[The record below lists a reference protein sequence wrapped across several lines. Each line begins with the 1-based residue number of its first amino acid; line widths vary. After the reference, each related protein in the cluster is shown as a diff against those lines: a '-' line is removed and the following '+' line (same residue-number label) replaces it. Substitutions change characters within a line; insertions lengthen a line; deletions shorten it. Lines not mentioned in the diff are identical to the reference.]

1 MAASGYELNL
11 NLDFSKALQQAAQ
24 FEQKLKDLT
33 TQATTLET
41 ALSKAGNALSGSNAD
56 VLNRIKSALEQIGNK
71 TAINIDTSKV
81 NEVYTALDKVVET
94 MRILT
99 DPKKAN
105 VTLLDTQ
112 GVYATS
118 KGLLEVG
125 NRVDNINA
133 KIEKVKK
140 DWSKFNAQITNI
152 SKSKTMSSDEKK
164 EAISKV
170 KQNRAGKEAEM
181 LALIEQKAIA
191 DKELK
196 YAKMTQDQKA
206 EYLRK
211 TLQKMLAEER
221 KFANGVRK
229 EYSTTTKEL
238 VSVLKQSE
246 KLSKVNVGGVHDG
259 KLQQLEA
266 RYIELNNKRIA
277 MEQQYGNVVTDI
289 ARKTQRQIWDVEAK
303 RIQDKAK
310 AETQAQEE
318 YNRTLKG
325 AAQYSNKAQ
334 SITEER
340 QAIEYLIAARDNL
353 SKNTKNYEATIK
365 ALNKRI
371 QKHRISVEELTT
383 AEKNENSLQP
393 KVRNEY
399 ARLLVEL
406 DKVRDAKKRLE
417 ETSSYKSGNAKA
429 MSAMDDLVARETDV
443 QNRIL
448 QIRQNAQGK
457 LDEVDRKHNAQRATE
472 SIAEFERAERRKDE
486 IMRQG
491 MQRRSKYGIVSTDS
505 ASRLIGVADN
515 VKNVAQAERAINA
528 MREAIKHL
536 DKDSANYQQTVDKLK
551 NKIKELEKFTQSATK
566 STTQTVAMNDRQA
579 MAFSRS
585 AKSIEEQNRAIKALK
600 IARDNLNRGD
610 FSSQSAYDKRVRQ
623 LTAEIH
629 RQTIAVDT
637 LTAKQQQLGQ
647 SKMTLMNHAAQ
658 LQRQLAMV
666 FSVSA
671 IKGYINKLIAVRG
684 EFELQQKALAAILQ
698 SKDQADEL
706 WNQTVKLAIKS
717 PFTIKEL
724 SGYTKQ
730 LAAYRIETDKL
741 HDTTK
746 RLADVS
752 AGLGVDMQR
761 IILAYGQVRAASYL
775 RGTELRQFTEAGIP
789 MLEELAR
796 HFSDLEGRAVSVGDV
811 FGRISKR
818 LVSFKDVEVV
828 FKKMTSAGGVFFE
841 MQEKQADTLKGMV
854 SNLKDRISIMLND
867 IGRANEDT
875 LKSGVWFVQEFV
887 KNWREVW
894 NQLQVL
900 IPLFATWRIA
910 MFGINTAMKANVT
923 TTLFWS
929 KSLTGIRGVM
939 AKQILELKK
948 AELAALGMNRAQ
960 IIMARGLARVQLA
973 FKGLWMM
980 LKSFIPILAITA
992 IFEVYQW
999 LTASSRAASEL
1010 RNELSLIAKEVD
1022 KELTDSVKRYKE
1034 LASAI
1039 SSATLSYKERNEA
1052 MQALNREFGEILP
1065 KQLLEVDYI
1074 KQMANGYKE
1083 ATDALK
1089 LHYDEKELRLKRD
1102 KIEEKYGGD
1111 IETDKND
1118 LRDELIDSSV
1128 IIGTR
1133 PDGSKQ
1139 TVNFLQYYK
1148 LSALELEKILSRLIK
1163 DIKEGNVTIS
1173 DSSELATALF
1183 EKITSY
1189 TGREFKRLQ
1198 PSAFYH
1204 KNISELT
1211 EDLIAY
1217 NNAWSDATTTIG
1229 ATQKETVMLESVR
1242 VHRDEYDEKSKT
1254 IQKLSDAYS
1263 DYYNKL
1269 NAIQKKEETG
1279 SEVTKEERDALKD
1292 MVNDIKLLYTALGL
1306 KIPEDNLIKE
1316 YASDMMAL
1324 ESETE
1329 RIITQVTENFIKNMK
1344 SQYKVI
1350 DGIEYEGN
1358 TEMKKFE
1365 ENLVQRIESLNDS
1378 DFVSTVKEIYLD
1390 IIDKYNLPSNAFD
1403 QLIPDKNVTVDD
1415 LTKQISEKIETLRT
1429 EEAKFEKALRE
1440 NIAAMGEEK
1449 GTEQTE
1455 KARGFDKEE
1464 IEKFKKLIPAYE
1476 KALARLGGVE
1486 DKNSDAW
1493 SKRIQILTDAHKTY
1507 VKHNEL
1513 VDATTSRERVLTSHA
1528 EDVNAAFE
1536 DLGYT
1541 INDIKFDDLDWIIS
1555 FLDTQLLKLSQTKKE
1570 YHTVAKALAD
1580 FRGEQ
1585 QATDDKQEF
1594 GVHKQDL
1601 ENAFSQYEI
1610 GLEISKLNLPK
1621 DVAKQL
1627 FGIDVLDLQE
1637 LKDFIYNID
1646 LSQFGT
1652 GYIKEYDQALAKID
1666 ELEQKEQAERL
1677 KKYSKYLVKAQAER
1691 VKIKMEELHQLAE
1704 IEQTY
1709 AFDETIAF
1717 QRSGASVDAMNELKE
1732 SADQAGVSIEHM
1744 VANLGDFKTAFSGAG
1759 FTEEQIQSM
1768 VKYYN
1773 TLKSSAEL
1781 ARQGLKEETQTKMD
1795 KQVWEDFKGSKMYEQ
1810 LFGDLENLGS
1820 KSLEMLMTKLKGM
1833 KDALKTLPPE
1843 VYKEIK
1849 GAMDKIEN
1857 IQMER
1862 NPLVSFFEAIKKA
1875 RQSIDVKDIE
1885 GNVTKSVRG
1894 ETAIATELEA
1904 QQQIIDA
1911 EIQEQTILEALKST
1925 NGEIRDI
1932 KDDAIRAEIERRG
1945 EEEIANKYAKKTVAE
1960 YNAQIDASKER
1971 QENAEENANALGE
1984 GLDNITKAR
1993 TATQKTMDAT
2003 KLWGDAI
2010 TGVLKGVDSVLEAF
2024 GVAEDD
2030 TARLWINNT
2039 IQIVNMIVQTY
2050 VLIAAMVAMGVAT
2063 KSAAGVIGWI
2073 AMALEAVALL
2083 LSSIFS
2089 SHDKGLERQIEKE
2102 KEAVESLEKAYKKL
2116 EKGIEDAYSLTTL
2129 KAANELAEQNLKMQR
2144 NHYREMQRLEEE
2156 KKNTD
2161 KEKIKDY
2168 QDSIDE
2174 IGEQIEQLQIDR
2186 VSEVTAGILDSAKD
2200 AARNFVDAWLDAFN
2214 ETGDG
2219 LSGLKDSF
2227 KEITLDM
2234 VKQQASL
2241 LIAGTYLDKWKEMLS
2256 VYVNKDDLELTSQ
2269 EAAKWID
2276 EVQQQLPLLNEQLE
2290 TYFRAMEQAGVDL
2303 DGTGE
2308 QLSGLQKGIQGI
2320 TEAQA
2325 DIIAAYLNSIRFYV
2339 ADSNVKLNQLLAMQ
2353 TNEDIPNP
2361 MLSQLKII
2369 ASQTTAINT
2378 LLGSVTKSGHSAGG
2392 RGIKV
2397 FIS

>member
-140 DWSKFNAQITNI
+140 DWSRFNAQITNI
-152 SKSKTMSSDEKK
+152 SKSNTMSSDEKK

-277 MEQQYGNVVTDI
+277 MEQQYGNVVVDV
-289 ARKTQRQIWDVEAK
+289 ARNTQRQVWDIEAK
-303 RIQDKAK
+303 RIQDKQK
-310 AETQAQEE
+310 AEQKVQEAQWQKYLSSPEGALTLAKDAKTMGEMKEAQA
-318 YNRTLKG
+318 YLK
-325 AAQYSNKAQ
+325 KA
-334 SITEER
+334 
-340 QAIEYLIAARDNL
+340 LDNV
-353 SKNTKNYEATIK
+353 NVTDAATIK
-365 ALNKRI
+365 KLNDEYTRLRATIEK
-371 QKHRISVEELTT
+371 LTST
-383 AEKNENSLQP
+383 TKNEQTLQP
-393 KVRNEY
+393 TLANEY
-399 ARLLVEL
+399 KRLLTEL

-515 VKNVAQAERAINA
+515 VKNVVQAERAMNA

-684 EFELQQKALAAILQ
+684 EFELQQKALSAILQ

-910 MFGINTAMKANVT
+910 MFGLNTAMKANAT

-929 KSLTGIRGVM
+929 KSLTGIRAVM
-939 AKQILELKK
+939 AKEILELKK

-1139 TVNFLQYYK
+1139 TVDFLKYYK

-1198 PSAFYH
+1198 PSDFYH
-1204 KNISELT
+1204 KNIYELT

-1292 MVNDIKLLYTALGL
+1292 MVNDIKMLYTALGL

-1601 ENAFSQYEI
+1601 ENAFSQYEL

-1652 GYIKEYDQALAKID
+1652 EYIKEYDQALAKID

-1709 AFDETIAF
+1709 AFDETTAF
-1717 QRSGASVDAMNELKE
+1717 QRSGASVDAMNDLKE
-1732 SADQAGVSIEHM
+1732 SADRTGVSIEHM

-1759 FTEEQIQSM
+1759 FTEEQIQAM

-1773 TLKSSAEL
+1773 TLKSSSEL

-1843 VYKEIK
+1843 AYKEIK

-1862 NPLVSFFEAIKKA
+1862 NPFVSFFDAIKEAKK
-1875 RQSIDVKDIE
+1875 SIDIKDIE

-1894 ETAIATELEA
+1894 ETAIATELKA

-1911 EIQEQTILEALKST
+1911 EIQEQTILEAIKNA
-1925 NGEIRDI
+1925 NGDISKI
-1932 KDDAIRAEIERRG
+1932 KDEALREEIE
-1945 EEEIANKYAKKTVAE
+1945 ANEYAGKSAEE
-1960 YNAQIDASKER
+1960 YNKLINASKER
-1971 QENAEENANALGE
+1971 QENAEENANALGV

-1993 TATQKTMDAT
+1993 TATEKTMDAA
-2003 KLWGDAI
+2003 KKWGDSI
-2010 TGVLKGVDSVLEAF
+2010 NGVLKGVDSVLEAF

-2050 VLIAAMVAMGVAT
+2050 VLIAAMVAMEVAT

-2116 EKGIEDAYSLTTL
+2116 EKSIEDAYSLTTL

-2186 VSEVTAGILDSAKD
+2186 VSEVTAGILGSAKD

-2241 LIAGTYLDKWKEMLS
+2241 LIAGTYLDRWKDMLS
-2256 VYVNKDDLELTSQ
+2256 AYINKDDLELTSQ

-2290 TYFRAMEQAGVDL
+2290 AYFRAMEQAGVDL

-2320 TEAQA
+2320 TETQA

-2353 TNEDIPNP
+2353 TNEEIPNP

>member
-33 TQATTLET
+33 TQATVLET

-81 NEVYTALDKVVET
+81 NELYTALDKVVQT
-94 MRILT
+94 I
-99 DPKKAN
+99 N
-105 VTLLDTQ
+105 LLGQSGRGKEAVQIFDTK
-112 GVYATS
+112 GIYATS
-118 KGLLEVG
+118 EGVLTVED
-125 NRVDNINA
+125 RVKSINTQ
-133 KIEKVKK
+133 IEKVKQEWAGLNVEINK
-140 DWSKFNAQITNI
+140 INNSQMLPHNKEKHIGVAER
-152 SKSKTMSSDEKK
+152 KKAKK
-164 EAISKV
+164 E
-170 KQNRAGKEAEM
+170 EE
-181 LALIEQKAIA
+181 LTALIEQKAIA

-289 ARKTQRQIWDVEAK
+289 ARNTQRQIWDVEAK

-353 SKNTKNYEATIK
+353 SKNTKNYEATIE

-457 LDEVDRKHNAQRATE
+457 LDEVDRKHNAQRAAN
-472 SIAEFERAERRKDE
+472 SVSEFERAERRKDE
-486 IMRQG
+486 IMRQ
-491 MQRRSKYGIVSTDS
+491 RRSKYGVVSTDS

-515 VKNVAQAERAINA
+515 VKNVAQAERAMNA

-551 NKIKELEKFTQSATK
+551 NKIKELEQFTQSATK
-566 STTQTVAMNDRQA
+566 STTQTVAMNARQA

-684 EFELQQKALAAILQ
+684 EFELQQKALSAILQ

-900 IPLFATWRIA
+900 IPLFATWKIA
-910 MFGINTAMKANVT
+910 MFGLNTAMKANAT

-929 KSLTGIRGVM
+929 KSLTGIRAVM
-939 AKQILELKK
+939 AKEILELKK

-1139 TVNFLQYYK
+1139 TVDFLQYYK

-1198 PSAFYH
+1198 PSGFYH

-1292 MVNDIKLLYTALGL
+1292 MVNDIKMLYTALGL

-1350 DGIEYEGN
+1350 DGLEYEGN
-1358 TEMKKFE
+1358 TEIKKFE
-1365 ENLVQRIESLNDS
+1365 ENLVHRIESLNDS

-1601 ENAFSQYEI
+1601 ENAFSQYEL

-1652 GYIKEYDQALAKID
+1652 EYIKEYDQALAKID

-1709 AFDETIAF
+1709 AFDETTAF
-1717 QRSGASVDAMNELKE
+1717 QRSGASVDAMNDLKE
-1732 SADQAGVSIEHM
+1732 SADRTGVSIEHM

-1759 FTEEQIQSM
+1759 FTEEQIQAM

-1773 TLKSSAEL
+1773 TLKSSSEL

-1843 VYKEIK
+1843 AYKEIK

-1862 NPLVSFFEAIKKA
+1862 NPFVSFFDAIKEAKK
-1875 RQSIDVKDIE
+1875 SIDIKDIE

-1894 ETAIATELEA
+1894 ETAIATELKA

-1911 EIQEQTILEALKST
+1911 EIQEQTILEAIKNA
-1925 NGEIRDI
+1925 NGDISKI
-1932 KDDAIRAEIERRG
+1932 KDEALR
-1945 EEEIANKYAKKTVAE
+1945 EEIKANEYAGKSAEE
-1960 YNAQIDASKER
+1960 YNKLINASKER
-1971 QENAEENANALGE
+1971 QENAEENANALGV

-1993 TATQKTMDAT
+1993 TATEKTMDAA
-2003 KLWGDAI
+2003 KKWGDSI
-2010 TGVLKGVDSVLEAF
+2010 NGVLKGVDSVLEAF

-2039 IQIVNMIVQTY
+2039 IQIVNMVVQTY
-2050 VLIAAMVAMGVAT
+2050 VLIAAMTAMDIAAN
-2063 KSAAGVIGWI
+2063 SALGVIGWV

-2144 NHYREMQRLEEE
+2144 NHYREMQRLEED

-2186 VSEVTAGILDSAKD
+2186 VSEATAGILDSAKD

-2241 LIAGTYLDKWKEMLS
+2241 LIAGTYLDRWKDMLS
-2256 VYVNKDDLELTSQ
+2256 AYINKDDLELTSQ

-2290 TYFRAMEQAGVDL
+2290 AYFRAMEQAGVDL

-2353 TNEDIPNP
+2353 TNEEIPNP

>member
-81 NEVYTALDKVVET
+81 NEVYTALDKVVQT
-94 MRILT
+94 MSILT

-125 NRVDNINA
+125 DRVDKINA

-140 DWSKFNAQITNI
+140 DWSSFNAQITNI

-246 KLSKVNVGGVHDG
+246 KLGKQNVGGVHDG

-277 MEQQYGNVVTDI
+277 MEQQYGNVVVDV
-289 ARKTQRQIWDVEAK
+289 ARNTQRQVWDIEAK
-303 RIQDKAK
+303 RIQDKQK
-310 AETQAQEE
+310 AEEAQWQKYLSSPEGALTLAKDAKTMGEMKEAQA
-318 YNRTLKG
+318 YLK
-325 AAQYSNKAQ
+325 KA
-334 SITEER
+334 
-340 QAIEYLIAARDNL
+340 LDNV
-353 SKNTKNYEATIK
+353 NVTDAATIK
-365 ALNKRI
+365 KLNDEYTRLRATIEK
-371 QKHRISVEELTT
+371 LTST
-383 AEKNENSLQP
+383 TKNEQTLQP
-393 KVRNEY
+393 TLANEY
-399 ARLLVEL
+399 KRLLTEL
-406 DKVRDAKKRLE
+406 DKVREAKKRLE
-417 ETSSYKSGNAKA
+417 ETSSYKSKDAKA

-515 VKNVAQAERAINA
+515 VKNVAQAERAMNA

-536 DKDSANYQQTVDKLK
+536 DKDSANYQQTVDNLK
-551 NKIKELEKFTQSATK
+551 NKIKELEQFTQSATRA
-566 STTQTVAMNDRQA
+566 TTQTVAMNARQA

-585 AKSIEEQNRAIKALK
+585 AKSIDEQKQAIKQLK
-600 IARDNLNRGD
+600 IARDNL
-610 FSSQSAYDKRVRQ
+610 DKTSMSKSEYERQ
-623 LTAEIH
+623 VTRLTAEIK
-629 RQTIAVDT
+629 RQELSVDA
-637 LTAKQQQLGQ
+637 LIKKQQNLGS
-647 SKMTLMNHAAQ
+647 SKSRLMNTAAQ

-684 EFELQQKALAAILQ
+684 EFELQQKALSAILQ
-698 SKDQADEL
+698 SKDQADKL
-706 WNQTVKLAIKS
+706 WNQTVQLAIKS

-730 LAAYRIETDKL
+730 LAAYRIENDKL

-761 IILAYGQVRAASYL
+761 IILAYGQVRAAAYL

-841 MQEKQADTLKGMV
+841 MQEKQADTLKGMI
-854 SNLKDRISIMLND
+854 SNLQDRISIMLND
-867 IGRANEDT
+867 IGLANEDT
-875 LKSGVWFVQEFV
+875 LKSMVQVAQSFVQ
-887 KNWREVW
+887 NWREIW
-894 NQLQVL
+894 AHLTII
-900 IPLFATWRIA
+900 IPLFAAWRLA
-910 MFGINTAMKANVT
+910 TMGVNTAMKANAT
-923 TTLFWS
+923 TTLWFS
-929 KSLTGIRGVM
+929 KGLTGVRGEM
-939 AKQILELKK
+939 ARNILLMKK
-948 AELAALGMNRAQ
+948 SELAALGMSRAK
-960 IIMARGLARVQLA
+960 IALARGVARFQLA
-973 FKGLWMM
+973 LKGAWLA
-980 LKSFIPILAITA
+980 LKSFIPLLAIGIIVEFAMAMTA
-992 IFEVYQW
+992 
-999 LTASSRAASEL
+999 ASRAAKEL
-1010 RNELSLIAKEVD
+1010 NEELAVIAKNVD
-1022 KELTDSVKRYKE
+1022 KELDEAIDKYTK

-1039 SSATLSYKERNEA
+1039 RSATLSYKERDEA
-1052 MQALNREFGEILP
+1052 LQSLNREFGEILP
-1065 KQLLEVDYI
+1065 KQLLEIENI
-1074 KQMANGYKE
+1074 KQMADGYKE

-1089 LHYDEKELRLKRD
+1089 LHYNEKELRLKRE
-1102 KIEEKYGGD
+1102 KIEEKYGSEISEQADDLKNAINTATISSDYRNGVAQKTVAFLNHYK
-1111 IETDKND
+1111 ISEKEISAIVDK
-1118 LRDELIDSSV
+1118 LV
-1128 IIGTR
+1128 
-1133 PDGSKQ
+1133 
-1139 TVNFLQYYK
+1139 
-1148 LSALELEKILSRLIK
+1148 K
-1163 DIKEGNVTIS
+1163 DIKQGNVAIANSDDLLDKLNKRIS
-1173 DSSELATALF
+1173 DYLKLDGVSLSGMNLVGINVDQLADAL
-1183 EKITSY
+1183 I
-1189 TGREFKRLQ
+1189 G
-1198 PSAFYH
+1198 YH
-1204 KNISELT
+1204 Q
-1211 EDLIAY
+1211 
-1217 NNAWSDATTTIG
+1217 AWNDVTDTIG
-1229 ATQKETVMLESVR
+1229 ATQDETKMLEAVR
-1242 VHRDEYDEKSKT
+1242 EHQAAYDETTKT
-1254 IQKLSDAYS
+1254 VAKLTDTYS

-1269 NAIQKKEETG
+1269 K
-1279 SEVTKEERDALKD
+1279 SVRTKELTGQGVTEKD
-1292 MVNDIKLLYTALGL
+1292 KETLDGLVNDITKLYKDLGL
-1306 KIPEDNLIKE
+1306 KSPTAEFIKS
-1316 YASDMMAL
+1316 YASDLMAL
-1324 ESETE
+1324 EAETD
-1329 RIITQVTENFIKNMK
+1329 RVMKQVTDNFIKNMK
-1344 SQYKVI
+1344 KQYEAVDKEK
-1350 DGIEYEGN
+1350 GEYGGN
-1358 TEMKKFE
+1358 TELKKFE
-1365 ENLVQRIESLNDS
+1365 ENLLQKVDSLSDS
-1378 DFVSTVKEIYLD
+1378 DFLSTVKEIYLD
-1390 IIDKYNLPSNAFD
+1390 IIAEKKLPSDIFD
-1403 QLIPDKNVTVDD
+1403 QLIPDEKTSVED
-1415 LTKQISEKIETLRT
+1415 LIKQLTEKASYYR
-1429 EEAKFEKALRE
+1429 EEVKKYKTALRE
-1440 NIAAMGEEK
+1440 NIEASGEDYGK
-1449 GTEQTE
+1449 EQAE
-1455 KARGFDKEE
+1455 KARGYYEE
-1464 IEKFKKLIPAYE
+1464 QIALFEKFIPALD
-1476 KALARLGGVE
+1476 AAAARLGGGD
-1486 DKNSDAW
+1486 DKDNNDPWA
-1493 SKRIQILTDAHKTY
+1493 KKIQVLTDAHKTY
-1507 VKHNEL
+1507 IKHWEKVNAGEAKSRVL
-1513 VDATTSRERVLTSHA
+1513 VSHAKDVDA
-1528 EDVNAAFE
+1528 AFK
-1536 DLGYT
+1536 DMGLT
-1541 INDIKFDDLDWIIS
+1541 INDIQFDNLDWIIS
-1555 FLDTQLLKLSQTKKE
+1555 FLDEQLLKLAETKKE

-1580 FRGEQ
+1580 FHAEQ
-1585 QATDDKQEF
+1585 QSTEDQQAFSVQKQNIE
-1594 GVHKQDL
+1594 D
-1601 ENAFSQYEI
+1601 AFSQYEL

-1637 LKDFIYNID
+1637 LEDFIYNID

-1652 GYIKEYDQALAKID
+1652 EFIEEYDKALVKID
-1666 ELEQKEQAERL
+1666 ELNQKAQTERL

-1709 AFDETIAF
+1709 AFDETDAF
-1717 QRSGASVDAMNELKE
+1717 KSSGASVDAINDLKE
-1732 SADQAGVSIEHM
+1732 SADRTGVSIEHM

-1773 TLKSSAEL
+1773 TLKSSSEL
-1781 ARQGLKEETQTKMD
+1781 ARQGLKEETQTKLD

-1862 NPLVSFFEAIKKA
+1862 NPFVSFFDAIKEAKK
-1875 RQSIDVKDIE
+1875 SIDVKDIK
-1885 GNVTKSVRG
+1885 GNVTKSVTG
-1894 ETAIATELEA
+1894 ETAIASELKA

-1911 EIQEQTILEALKST
+1911 EIQEQTILEAIKNA
-1925 NGEIRDI
+1925 NGDISKI
-1932 KDDAIRAEIERRG
+1932 KDEALREEIE
-1945 EEEIANKYAKKTVAE
+1945 ANEYAGKSAEE
-1960 YNAQIDASKER
+1960 YNKLINASKKR
-1971 QENAEENANALGE
+1971 QENAEENANALGV

-1993 TATQKTMDAT
+1993 TATEKTMDAA
-2003 KLWGDAI
+2003 KKWGDSI
-2010 TGVLKGVDSVLEAF
+2010 NGVLKGVDSVLEAF

-2030 TARLWINNT
+2030 TTRVWVNNA
-2039 IQIVNMIVQTY
+2039 IQIVNMTVQTI
-2050 VLIAAMVAMGVAT
+2050 VLIGAMVALEVAT

-2083 LSSIFS
+2083 ISTIFS

-2156 KKNTD
+2156 KKKSD

-2174 IGEQIEQLQIDR
+2174 IGEQIDQLQSDR

-2241 LIAGTYLDKWKEMLS
+2241 LIAGTYLDRWKDMLS
-2256 VYVNKDDLELTSQ
+2256 QYITPDDLELTSQ

-2276 EVQQQLPLLNEQLE
+2276 EVQKELPKLNEQLE

-2339 ADSNVKLNQLLAMQ
+2339 ADSNTKLTQLLAVQ
-2353 TNEDIPNP
+2353 TNEEIPNP